1 MLNHTVTELKN
12 KHKNHNIHMGYVFWL
27 DDKIG
32 SIKSNPR
39 AAFKRLIFMMSLA
52 STGSNVGKSTWL
64 LEEYA
69 TFNTWPIIF
78 AVGRGPSSVVSQQ
91 LSIYVS
97 D

>member
-1 MLNHTVTELKN
+1 
-12 KHKNHNIHMGYVFWL
+12 
-27 DDKIG
+27 
-32 SIKSNPR
+32 
-39 AAFKRLIFMMSLA
+39 MMSLA